1 MLPTSAVCEMSSQE
15 VITKFNKIRLLIRA
29 SLKRLFPEL
38 QFTFTFFRDTQRG
51 QYDIPATTGTAFR
64 ATRVECAAL
73 VYEYAPPSA
82 RRAKI
87 RAQHTSRL
95 PLGGSYS
102 AAEFITYE
110 DEHELLLM
118 VNKVVFL
125 YSTELIRIIC
135 QAWKPKQLLDK
146 TPIYMNP
153 RYKNNMLYF
162 TEEDKDIF
170 ITINIYT
177 KYKAAVLSSFY
188 SGWRLPNTISPSKY
202 RDTPVIVS
210 AGLPMG
216 PYSRVTQRINCEPL
230 FLHKLKS
237 RLVNHI
243 NYYVPNRLSDE
254 MYEGGRT
261 ASIATHL
268 RKKYSERN
276 IDNLW
281 DMFVVKYSH
290 LLDKYSHLLE

>member
-1 MLPTSAVCEMSSQE
+1 MISYSRSAGRFGWWQEDSPESAV
-15 VITKFNKIRLLIRA
+15 KFNNLCIFIHKWI
-29 SLKRLFPEL
+29 
-38 QFTFTFFRDTQRG
+38 
-51 QYDIPATTGTAFR
+51 
-64 ATRVECAAL
+64 
-73 VYEYAPPSA
+73 EYAYAPF
-82 RRAKI
+82 
-87 RAQHTSRL
+87 
-95 PLGGSYS
+95 LG
-102 AAEFITYE
+102 AHIHITAGPV
-110 DEHELLLM
+110 L
-118 VNKVVFL
+118 
-125 YSTELIRIIC
+125 
-135 QAWKPKQLLDK
+135 
-146 TPIYMNP
+146 
-153 RYKNNMLYF
+153 
-162 TEEDKDIF
+162 EEDKDIF